1 MGNPSSKQVKN
12 ERNNTMPY
20 INQKVRKLLND
31 HIDAM
36 LMFTHEKGEYNY
48 IITRLIHHFIKSYNA
63 TFKRVNYPCY
73 DSLNDAV
80 GILECAKQEL
90 LRTVV
95 GPCEESKRKANG
107 NISVLDMDKE

>member
-1 MGNPSSKQVKN
+1 
-12 ERNNTMPY
+12 MPY
-20 INQKVRKLLND
+20 IDQAARKVLDD

-36 LMFTHEKGEYNY
+36 LMFVHEKGEYNY
-48 IITRLIHHFIKSYNA
+48 IITRLMHDFIQGYNA
-63 TFKRVNYPCY
+63 ASKWPEDGRACY

-95 GPCEESKRKANG
+95 GPYEESKRKANG
-107 NISVLDMDKE
+107 NISVLDASIE